1 MLDTANRRGVSELIE
16 DCLRPAK
23 PDRRRPLPIVLLWGP
38 RMSGKSELLDHIHER
53 FYRGRPYARRS
64 THELGTSRPHE
75 VALQLAFHLSCHV
88 EGFGRLKFP
97 RLFLG
102 VAAIRGPVNIDDP
115 AATRSIMIERT
126 FPDRKRLRNLARE
139 TAAGLSDVVGA
150 DPGTQFFLGLAV
162 KGLGA
167 IVETALFRG
176 SRGRNWYHDGIG
188 QHFADPIDALLTLAQ
203 QEANPQLRERV
214 DEVLCRAFLADL
226 RDEYSP
232 HPLQPYAR
240 NENCLAVLDD
250 ADSAGT
256 RGFLDVLAA
265 QRQDWD
271 PLLIVSAAPTRSP
284 TTGHEHP
291 EHWVVQNAAKA
302 NHRDWSD
309 SRATNGRW
317 AALYPLEV
325 NGLTLDEARAHL
337 TGDGSSP
344 YGSAVDVTGVLGDT
358 DKALRFAHRLTG
370 GHLGGMRLVLGTLSL
385 ERLRVG
391 AENVDVRSVFSRPVA
406 ENGRSSLAEEVRR
419 LLVGSWS
426 VEMHRALVRS
436 TAARDFGERSLAA
449 VLKREPD
456 PVAHMMRQF
465 RSRDLWVRHPHGP
478 DGADPP
484 RLQPFPRRGV
494 VHLLAEPLGHG
505 GATWDDVHKQLRAH
519 AEEQGDTTSAMYH
532 RLALGEVPE
541 VAKHL
546 STLFA
551 SEDTVTWYDV
561 MTAITQAPLAHPAQE
576 VDSQQ
581 HWLRL
586 VRPVNDGLVEP
597 AELVELVA
605 ALQLHT
611 DPLGD
616 PGHHLC
622 ILIARQLESL
632 ARQSRAF
639 FFLLEKAEEFRNCWE
654 RWHRD

>member
-1 MLDTANRRGVSELIE
+1 
-16 DCLRPAK
+16 
-23 PDRRRPLPIVLLWGP
+23 
-38 RMSGKSELLDHIHER
+38 
-53 FYRGRPYARRS
+53 
-64 THELGTSRPHE
+64 
-75 VALQLAFHLSCHV
+75 
-88 EGFGRLKFP
+88 
-97 RLFLG
+97 
-102 VAAIRGPVNIDDP
+102 
-115 AATRSIMIERT
+115 
-126 FPDRKRLRNLARE
+126 
-139 TAAGLSDVVGA
+139 
-150 DPGTQFFLGLAV
+150 LAV
-162 KGLGA
+162 KGVGA

-188 QHFADPIDALLTLAQ
+188 QHFADPVDALLTLAQ

-232 HPLQPYAR
+232 HPLQPYVR

-256 RGFLDVLAA
+256 REFLDVLAA

-291 EHWVVQNAAKA
+291 AHWVVQNAAKA

-325 NGLTLDEARAHL
+325 NGLTLDEARVHL
-337 TGDGSSP
+337 TGDGPSP

-358 DKALRFAHRLTG
+358 DKALRFAHRLT
-370 GHLGGMRLVLGTLSL
+370 
-385 ERLRVG
+385 
-391 AENVDVRSVFSRPVA
+391 
-406 ENGRSSLAEEVRR
+406 
-419 LLVGSWS
+419 
-426 VEMHRALVRS
+426 
-436 TAARDFGERSLAA
+436 
-449 VLKREPD
+449 
-456 PVAHMMRQF
+456 
-465 RSRDLWVRHPHGP
+465 
-478 DGADPP
+478 
-484 RLQPFPRRGV
+484 
-494 VHLLAEPLGHG
+494 
-505 GATWDDVHKQLRAH
+505 
-519 AEEQGDTTSAMYH
+519 
-532 RLALGEVPE
+532 
-541 VAKHL
+541 
-546 STLFA
+546 
-551 SEDTVTWYDV
+551 SEDTVAWYDI
-561 MTAITQAPLAHPAQE
+561 MTAITQAPLAQPAQE

-586 VRPVNDGLVEP
+586 VRPVDDGLVEP
-597 AELVELVA
+597 AELVA

-632 ARQSRAF
+632 APQSRAF
-639 FFLLEKAEEFRNCWE
+639 FFILEKAEEFRNCWE